1 MSRASKSAPLLKS
14 NIEIAQAAS
23 MRLSNGAEF
32 LVVVGG
38 DIMTMSGLPR
48 HPSAHN
54 IKVDGSGKIT
64 GLF

>member
-14 NIEIAQAAS
+14 NIEIAQAAG

-32 LVVVGG
+32 LVVCG
-38 DIMTMSGLPR
+38 DIMTMPGLPR

-64 GLF
+64 GLL